1 MRWVTAYV
9 SARSPIAEL
18 VVHSQSCMLSS
29 VQVGDCVY
37 PRGFDYKGLRFRCE
51 LEGKSGDMEP
61 TWPIVDS
68 PTQHHK
74 IIGTAFTEQGRI
86 YWRCEKEESDVQ
98 HLSISEAVNLLWAAT
113 PTEILFLG
121 VIDILTAYE
130 TKKKAEHFFT
140 GTALCRP
147 VSCQPSKKVLRRSH
161 KLCCARVALS
171 FCFVFPFCGCRTRF
185 VRVCFC
191 SLGLQCVKKYVGW

>member
-1 MRWVTAYV
+1 M
-9 SARSPIAEL
+9 
-18 VVHSQSCMLSS
+18 
-29 VQVGDCVY
+29 GDCVY

-161 KLCCARVALS
+161 KLLLRSCSSVFLLRVSILWLSHS
-171 FCFVFPFCGCRTRF
+171 FCS
-185 VRVCFC
+185 
-191 SLGLQCVKKYVGW
+191 SLFLLARPPMR

>member
-1 MRWVTAYV
+1 MHACNNSK
-9 SARSPIAEL
+9 SANNLIDYSLL
-18 VVHSQSCMLSS
+18 VGLHEFRPAWRPGYDYA
-29 VQVGDCVY
+29 VGDCVY

-113 PTEILFLG
+113 PTEILFFG
-121 VIDILTAYE
+121 IIDIVE
-130 TKKKAEHFFT
+130 MGEKAVE
-140 GTALCRP
+140 
-147 VSCQPSKKVLRRSH
+147 KNI
-161 KLCCARVALS
+161 
-171 FCFVFPFCGCRTRF
+171 
-185 VRVCFC
+185 
-191 SLGLQCVKKYVGW
+191 VG